1 MHSLHI
7 AHVVGFYVPGLGYE
21 ENCLPVEQARQG
33 HNVCI
38 VTSRRSPFPPH
49 FTVSTVPSGGQS
61 RTEQTSGGD
70 PPVELHRLP
79 STPSLHGQVVL
90 LGLWRTLKRL
100 RPDIVHAHGA
110 LAPNSIQCLLFAN
123 SIGYSLFIDDHS
135 HELNLHADHGVRAE
149 YVRLLAVLYRNFER
163 SVCAFLPIHSSST
176 NILHERLGV
185 PLGEL
190 VPHELGADH
199 HLFAPSAT
207 QRQNRRQ
214 LLGLSNQD
222 LMLISTGKFTRDK
235 DLDTLI
241 RAVSLLPSYGDRVI
255 VLLAGHI
262 ERESKEEIEELAGR
276 LGVTNRL
283 RFQPFVPHGDL
294 PGYYNAADIGVWPGA
309 PSITVLEALATGLSC
324 VLPLDEPAYRTIH
337 DRGAA
342 LGFRRRDPASLADSI
357 NKLLSNAAYR
367 LEISKSC
374 RRLIEEKLSWQAVCT
389 RTLAVYDQLSHEKG
403 LVA

>member
-1 MHSLHI
+1 M
-7 AHVVGFYVPGLGYE
+7 VGE
-21 ENCLPVEQARQG
+21 
-33 HNVCI
+33 
-38 VTSRRSPFPPH
+38 
-49 FTVSTVPSGGQS
+49 
-61 RTEQTSGGD
+61 
-70 PPVELHRLP
+70 
-79 STPSLHGQVVL
+79 
-90 LGLWRTLKRL
+90 
-100 RPDIVHAHGA
+100 
-110 LAPNSIQCLLFAN
+110 
-123 SIGYSLFIDDHS
+123 
-135 HELNLHADHGVRAE
+135 
-149 YVRLLAVLYRNFER
+149 
-163 SVCAFLPIHSSST
+163 
-176 NILHERLGV
+176 
-185 PLGEL
+185 
-190 VPHELGADH
+190 
-199 HLFAPSAT
+199 
-207 QRQNRRQ
+207 
-214 LLGLSNQD
+214 
-222 LMLISTGKFTRDK
+222 
-235 DLDTLI
+235 
-241 RAVSLLPSYGDRVI
+241 LLPSYGDRVI